1 MSDCTPCPPCDTEF
15 PLFCEGLETTTDG
28 RKIVVEDNAS
38 CQKVLQEPSEIS
50 VLQYDQNNDV
60 AWKSGSLTAPIKLP
74 SLQLNA
80 VDVAPKIMVL
90 QVDGTVR
97 QWQPTD
103 TGDNFLAYWDGTQ
116 WKIGNLASLLPAGNG
131 VLVKT
136 GSSFSLANG
145 VNGDFLQVLSGSI
158 QFNSTIPGGIPTGTV
173 VPFASTTTPSGW
185 VLCDGGLY
193 GRTSGDPSPQPNL
206 FSVIGTTYGVGDG
219 LTTFAVPDLRG
230 MFVRGFDDGRGI
242 DPLRAFGSQQAFN
255 IQQHNHGGTTGSEA
269 AHTHSYSGTTAI
281 ETQDHFHYAVAGV
294 TGSQEPYGSV
304 NINASEYIAA
314 RAESGGTPD
323 WSYNLNGVSTVA
335 NVGRTSNE
343 TSTHNHS
350 FSGTTGTGSSHT
362 HTISNFGGT
371 ETRPI
376 NVAMNYIIKT

>member
-1 MSDCTPCPPCDTEF
+1 MSDCTNCPPCDTEF

-28 RKIVVEDNAS
+28 RKLVVEDNAS

-60 AWKSGSLTAPIKLP
+60 AWKSGSLTSPIKLP

-80 VDVAPKIMVL
+80 INVAPKIMVL
-90 QVDGTVR
+90 QADGTVR

-131 VLVKT
+131 VLVKN

-173 VPFASTTTPSGW
+173 VPFAATTTPSGW
-185 VLCDGGLY
+185 ILCDGGLY
-193 GRTSGDPSPQPNL
+193 GRTALDPSPQPNL
-206 FSVIGTTYGVGDG
+206 FGVIGTTYGVGDS

-230 MFVRGFDDGRGI
+230 MFVRGFDNGRGL
-242 DPLRAFGSQQAFN
+242 DPLRVFGTQQADSFES
-255 IQQHNHGGTTGSEA
+255 HNHSGNTGLFNA
-269 AHTHSYSGTTAI
+269 THT
-281 ETQDHFHYAVAGV
+281 
-294 TGSQEPYGSV
+294 
-304 NINASEYIAA
+304 
-314 RAESGGTPD
+314 
-323 WSYNLNGVSTVA
+323 
-335 NVGRTSNE
+335 
-343 TSTHNHS
+343 HS
-350 FSGTTGTGSSHT
+350 FSGTTAVAGAHT
-362 HTISNFGGT
+362 HTANLLVGTGGTASALAVSNLINTEINSSRIVINSSGNHSHTYSGTTASGGSDHSHTIASDGQT
-371 ETRPI
+371 ETRPV

>member
-28 RKIVVEDNAS
+28 RKLVVEDHAS
-38 CQKVLQEPSEIS
+38 CQKVLVEPTEVS

-60 AWKSGSLTAPIKLP
+60 AWKSGSLTSPIKLP

-80 VDVAPKIMVL
+80 VNVAPKIMVL
-90 QVDGTVR
+90 QADGTVR

-158 QFNSTIPGGIPTGTV
+158 QFNSTIPGGIPTGAI
-173 VPFASTTTPSGW
+173 VPYAANSAPSGW
-185 VLCDGGLY
+185 VICDGSLY
-193 GRTSGDPSPQPNL
+193 GRTALDPSPQVNL
-206 FSVIGTTYGVGDG
+206 FSAIGTTYGAGDG
-219 LTTFAVPDLRG
+219 LTTFAIPDLRG
-230 MFVRGFDDGRGI
+230 MFVRGFDNGRGI
-242 DPLRAFGSQQAFN
+242 DPLRVFGTDQSFAVES
-255 IQQHNHGGTTGSEA
+255 HNHNGTTGNQSA
-269 AHTHSYSGTTAI
+269 NHT
-281 ETQDHFHYAVAGV
+281 
-294 TGSQEPYGSV
+294 
-304 NINASEYIAA
+304 
-314 RAESGGTPD
+314 
-323 WSYNLNGVSTVA
+323 
-335 NVGRTSNE
+335 
-343 TSTHNHS
+343 HS
-350 FSGTTGTGSSHT
+350 FSGTTGNDSPDHTHAYSLTGFQGIPNDFANGSGKKAVYTDTQTGGASTRHT
-362 HTISNFGGT
+362 HTFSGTTFGVNSDHTHSIPSYGQT
-371 ETRPI
+371 ETRPR

>member
-15 PLFCEGLETTTDG
+15 PVFCEGLETTTDG
-28 RKIVVEDNAS
+28 RKLVVEDHAS
-38 CQKVLQEPSEIS
+38 CQKVLLEPTEVS
-50 VLQYDQNNDV
+50 VLQYDANNDV

-80 VDVAPKIMVL
+80 INVAPKIMVL
-90 QVDGTVR
+90 QADGTVR

-131 VLVKT
+131 VLVKN

-173 VPFASTTTPSGW
+173 VPYAANSAPSGW
-185 VLCDGGLY
+185 VICNGALY
-193 GRTSGDPSPQPNL
+193 GRTALDPSPQPNL
-206 FSVIGTTYGVGDG
+206 FGVIGTTYGAGDG

-230 MFVRGFDDGRGI
+230 MFVRGFDNGRGE
-242 DPLRAFGSQQAFN
+242 DPLRVFGSTQTDLFKSHDHTA
-255 IQQHNHGGTTGSEA
+255 GAES
-269 AHTHSYSGTTAI
+269 AHTHA
-281 ETQDHFHYAVAGV
+281 
-294 TGSQEPYGSV
+294 
-304 NINASEYIAA
+304 
-314 RAESGGTPD
+314 
-323 WSYNLNGVSTVA
+323 
-335 NVGRTSNE
+335 
-343 TSTHNHS
+343 
-350 FSGTTGTGSSHT
+350 FSGTTGDRSASHTHAYARTNVGGAGTVGGNNTFNRGEYATTTDPESNGHTHNFSGTTGAGTSHT
-362 HTISNFGGT
+362 HTISLQGGA
-371 ETRPI
+371 ETRPK

>member
-1 MSDCTPCPPCDTEF
+1 MSDCTNCPPCDTEF
-15 PLFCEGLETTTDG
+15 PLFCEGLPTTTDG
-28 RKIVVEDNAS
+28 RRLVVEDNAS
-38 CQKVLQEPSEIS
+38 CQKSLQEPSEIS

-60 AWKSGSLTAPIKLP
+60 AWKSGSLISPIKLP

-80 VDVAPKIMVL
+80 INVAPKIMVL

-103 TGDNFLAYWDGTQ
+103 TGDNFLAYWDGIQ

-131 VLVKT
+131 VLVKN

-173 VPFASTTTPSGW
+173 VPFAANSAPSGW
-185 VLCDGGLY
+185 ILCDGGLY

-206 FSVIGTTYGVGDG
+206 FSVIGTTYGSGDG

-230 MFVRGFDDGRGI
+230 MFVRGFDNGRGE
-242 DPLRAFGSQQAFN
+242 DPLRVFGSAQTDLFKSHDHTA
-255 IQQHNHGGTTGSEA
+255 GTES
-269 AHTHSYSGTTAI
+269 AHTHA
-281 ETQDHFHYAVAGV
+281 
-294 TGSQEPYGSV
+294 
-304 NINASEYIAA
+304 
-314 RAESGGTPD
+314 
-323 WSYNLNGVSTVA
+323 
-335 NVGRTSNE
+335 
-343 TSTHNHS
+343 
-350 FSGTTGTGSSHT
+350 FSGTTGVDSPDHTHQQYGWVGGDFEFASRVPNNYRWTANQNTTSGASTRHTHTFSGTTGAGTSHT
-362 HTISNFGGT
+362 HTISLQGGT
-371 ETRPI
+371 ETRPK

>member
-15 PLFCEGLETTTDG
+15 PVFCEGLETTTDG
-28 RKIVVEDNAS
+28 RKLVVEDHAS
-38 CQKVLQEPSEIS
+38 CQKVLVEPTEVS

-60 AWKSGSLTAPIKLP
+60 AWKSGSLTSPIKLP

-80 VDVAPKIMVL
+80 VNIAPKIMVL
-90 QVDGTVR
+90 QADGTVR

-173 VPFASTTTPSGW
+173 VPYAANSAPSGW
-185 VLCDGGLY
+185 VICDGSLY
-193 GRTSGDPSPQPNL
+193 GRTALDPSPQVNL
-206 FSVIGTTYGVGDG
+206 FGVIGTTYGIGDG
-219 LTTFAVPDLRG
+219 LTTFAIPDLRG
-230 MFVRGFDDGRGI
+230 MFVRGFDNGRGL
-242 DPLRAFGSQQAFN
+242 DLLRVFGTDQSFAVES
-255 IQQHNHGGTTGSEA
+255 HDHSGTTGNQSVG
-269 AHTHSYSGTTAI
+269 HTHPFSGTTVSAGSHTH
-281 ETQDHFHYAVAGV
+281 TQNIKTGTGGTGAALAVSNLISNEANS
-294 TGSQEPYGSV
+294 TRIS
-304 NINASEYIAA
+304 INAA
-314 RAESGGTPD
+314 GD
-323 WSYNLNGVSTVA
+323 H
-335 NVGRTSNE
+335 
-343 TSTHNHS
+343 THN
-350 FSGTTGTGSSHT
+350 FSGTTGAVSADHT
-362 HTISNFGGT
+362 HSIPSYGQT
-371 ETRPI
+371 ETRPR

>member
-1 MSDCTPCPPCDTEF
+1 MSDCTNCPPCDTEF

-28 RKIVVEDNAS
+28 RKLVVEDNAS

-80 VDVAPKIMVL
+80 VNVAPKIMVL
-90 QVDGTVR
+90 QADGTVR

-131 VLVKT
+131 VIVKN

-173 VPFASTTTPSGW
+173 VPFAATTTPSGW
-185 VLCDGGLY
+185 VICDGGLY
-193 GRTSGDPSPQPNL
+193 GRTALDPSPQPNL
-206 FSVIGTTYGVGDG
+206 FSVIGTTYGAGDG
-219 LTTFAVPDLRG
+219 LTTFSVPDLRG
-230 MFVRGFDDGRGI
+230 VFVRGFDNGRGL
-242 DPLRAFGSQQAFN
+242 DPLRVFGTQQADSFK
-255 IQQHNHGGTTGSEA
+255 S
-269 AHTHSYSGTTAI
+269 
-281 ETQDHFHYAVAGV
+281 
-294 TGSQEPYGSV
+294 
-304 NINASEYIAA
+304 
-314 RAESGGTPD
+314 
-323 WSYNLNGVSTVA
+323 
-335 NVGRTSNE
+335 
-343 TSTHNHS
+343 HNHS
-350 FSGTTGTGSSHT
+350 GNTGLFNATHTHAFSGTTGVDSPDHT
-362 HTISNFGGT
+362 HTYAVDNQPVPGFGNAGNVQDGTTNVNTSGASTRHTHTFSGTTSSGGSDHSHTIASDGQT
-371 ETRPI
+371 ETRPV

>member
-28 RKIVVEDNAS
+28 RKIVVEDHAS
-38 CQKVLQEPSEIS
+38 CQKVLLEPNEVS

-60 AWKSGSLTAPIKLP
+60 AWKSGSLTSPIKLP

-80 VDVAPKIMVL
+80 INVAPKIMVL
-90 QVDGTVR
+90 QADGTVR

-158 QFNSTIPGGIPTGTV
+158 QFNSTVPGGTPTGTV
-173 VPFASTTTPSGW
+173 VQYAANSAPSGW
-185 VLCDGGLY
+185 LICDGGLY
-193 GRTSGDPSPQPNL
+193 GRTALDPSPQVNL
-206 FSVIGTTYGVGDG
+206 FGVIGTTYGIGDG

-230 MFVRGFDDGRGI
+230 MFVRGFDNGRGL
-242 DPLRAFGSQQAFN
+242 DPLRVFGTQQAYGVES
-255 IQQHNHGGTTGSEA
+255 HNHN
-269 AHTHSYSGTTAI
+269 
-281 ETQDHFHYAVAGV
+281 GV
-294 TGSQEPYGSV
+294 TGNQS
-304 NINASEYIAA
+304 A
-314 RAESGGTPD
+314 
-323 WSYNLNGVSTVA
+323 
-335 NVGRTSNE
+335 
-343 TSTHNHS
+343 THTHS
-350 FSGTTGTGSSHT
+350 FSGTTSTMSVRPKVSTQESFGTPSGSVVNNAVVNSTTVDMVDHT
-362 HTISNFGGT
+362 HSYNGTTSTQSADHTHSIANYGIT

>member
-1 MSDCTPCPPCDTEF
+1 MSNCTPAPPCDTEF

-38 CQKVLQEPSEIS
+38 CQKVLLEPTEVS

-60 AWKSGSLTAPIKLP
+60 AWKSGSLTSPIKLP

-80 VDVAPKIMVL
+80 VNVAPKIMVL
-90 QVDGTVR
+90 QADGTVR

-173 VPFASTTTPSGW
+173 VPYAANSAPSGW
-185 VLCDGGLY
+185 VICDGSLY
-193 GRTSGDPSPQPNL
+193 GRTALDPSPQPNL
-206 FSVIGTTYGVGDG
+206 FGVIGTTYGF
-219 LTTFAVPDLRG
+219 TTISNFAVPDLRG
-230 MFVRGFDDGRGI
+230 RFVRGFDSLGTL
-242 DPLRAFGSQQAFN
+242 DPLRVFGSSQVDAFKS
-255 IQQHNHGGTTGSEA
+255 HNHSGNTGLFNA
-269 AHTHSYSGTTAI
+269 THT
-281 ETQDHFHYAVAGV
+281 
-294 TGSQEPYGSV
+294 
-304 NINASEYIAA
+304 
-314 RAESGGTPD
+314 
-323 WSYNLNGVSTVA
+323 
-335 NVGRTSNE
+335 
-343 TSTHNHS
+343 HS
-350 FSGTTGTGSSHT
+350 FSGTTSVDSPDHTHATQPTFGSGGGGVDAGLGGSYKGTNTGGASTRHT
-362 HTISNFGGT
+362 HTYSGTTSSGGANHQHTISSQGDT
-371 ETRPI
+371 ETRPQ

>member
-1 MSDCTPCPPCDTEF
+1 MSNCTPAPPCDTEF

-38 CQKVLQEPSEIS
+38 CQKVLLEPTEIS
-50 VLQYDQNNDV
+50 VLQYDANNDV

-80 VDVAPKIMVL
+80 INVAPKIMVL
-90 QVDGTVR
+90 QADGTVR

-131 VLVKT
+131 VLVKN

-173 VPFASTTTPSGW
+173 VPYAANSAPSGW
-185 VLCDGGLY
+185 VICDGSLY
-193 GRTSGDPSPQPNL
+193 GRTALDPSPQPNL
-206 FSVIGTTYGVGDG
+206 FGVIGTTYGF
-219 LTTFAVPDLRG
+219 TTISNFAVPDLRG
-230 MFVRGFDDGRGI
+230 MFVRGFDNGRNI
-242 DPLRAFGSQQAFN
+242 DPLRVFGATQTDAFKS
-255 IQQHNHGGTTGSEA
+255 HNHIAGAES
-269 AHTHSYSGTTAI
+269 AHT
-281 ETQDHFHYAVAGV
+281 
-294 TGSQEPYGSV
+294 
-304 NINASEYIAA
+304 
-314 RAESGGTPD
+314 
-323 WSYNLNGVSTVA
+323 
-335 NVGRTSNE
+335 
-343 TSTHNHS
+343 HS
-350 FSGTTGTGSSHT
+350 FSGTTGDQSQSHTHGYIRVVNATPGGIASGSGFKFEAATSDAANQGHTHNFSGTTGAGSSHT
-362 HTISNFGGT
+362 HTISAEGGT
-371 ETRPI
+371 ETRPQ

>member
-1 MSDCTPCPPCDTEF
+1 MSNCTPAPPCDTEF

-38 CQKVLQEPSEIS
+38 CQKVLLEPTEVS
-50 VLQYDQNNDV
+50 VLQYDANNDV
-60 AWKSGSLTAPIKLP
+60 AWKSGSLTSPIKLP

-80 VDVAPKIMVL
+80 VNVAPKIMVL
-90 QVDGTVR
+90 QADGTVR

-185 VLCDGGLY
+185 ILCDGGLY

-206 FSVIGTTYGVGDG
+206 FSVIGTTYGAGDS

-242 DPLRAFGSQQAFN
+242 DPLRAFGSQQADALKS
-255 IQQHNHGGTTGSEA
+255 HNHGGTTGNGT
-269 AHTHSYSGTTAI
+269 AHTHSYSGATAT

-294 TGSQEPYGSV
+294 TGSPERWDTI

-314 RAESGGTPD
+314 RAESTGTPD
-323 WSYNLNGVSTVA
+323 WSYTLNGVSTVA
-335 NVGRTSNE
+335 TRGRTSNE
-343 TSTHNHS
+343 SSTHNHT

-362 HTISNFGGT
+362 HTISDFGGT

>member
-1 MSDCTPCPPCDTEF
+1 MSDCTNCPPCDTEF

-28 RKIVVEDNAS
+28 RKLVVEDNAS

-60 AWKSGSLTAPIKLP
+60 AWKSGSLTSPIKLP

-80 VDVAPKIMVL
+80 VNVAPKIMVL
-90 QVDGTVR
+90 QADGTVR

-131 VLVKT
+131 VIVKN

-173 VPFASTTTPSGW
+173 VPFAATTTPSGW

-193 GRTSGDPSPQPNL
+193 GRTSLDPSPQPNL
-206 FSVIGTTYGVGDG
+206 FSVIGTTYGAGDG

-230 MFVRGFDDGRGI
+230 MFVRGFDNGRGL
-242 DPLRAFGSQQAFN
+242 DPLRVFGTQQADSFK
-255 IQQHNHGGTTGSEA
+255 S
-269 AHTHSYSGTTAI
+269 
-281 ETQDHFHYAVAGV
+281 
-294 TGSQEPYGSV
+294 
-304 NINASEYIAA
+304 
-314 RAESGGTPD
+314 
-323 WSYNLNGVSTVA
+323 
-335 NVGRTSNE
+335 
-343 TSTHNHS
+343 HNHS
-350 FSGTTGTGSSHT
+350 GNTGLFNATHTHAFSGTTGVDSPDHTHSYTKLGTGFVLSGNVTGSDAAARNTAAAANTGGASTRHT
-362 HTISNFGGT
+362 HTYSGTTSSGGSDHSHTIASDGQT
-371 ETRPI
+371 ETRPV